1 MSTTRTPTVERRPS
15 VVGAPERFAQRPR
28 AERRRRWLRRGVF
41 LAVVALFAGAVW
53 ALGWSDLLGVR
64 TIEVV
69 GVERAPANLV
79 VLTSDVEVGTPLA
92 RVDTGAVARK
102 VEGLRVVAD
111 VTVERVWPHT
121 LRITVH
127 ERQAVTVA
135 RRGDTL
141 RLIDSAGV
149 DFANAPSVPRAL
161 PLLDVDLDRATPDEV
176 ATGLAVL
183 DGMPR
188 SLERRVATV
197 EVRSPDDVR
206 LKLRTGAVVYWGDAS
221 APTRKAEVLA
231 ALLPQH
237 AQRYDVRAPDAPT
250 TTG

>member
-1 MSTTRTPTVERRPS
+1 MSTTRTSTVDRRPS
-15 VVGAPERFAQRPR
+15 VVGAPERFAVRPR
-28 AERRRRWLRRGVF
+28 AERRRRWLRRGVL
-41 LAVVALFAGAVW
+41 LALVALFAGAAWV
-53 ALGWSDLLGVR
+53 LGWSDLLGVR
-64 TIEVV
+64 TIQVV
-69 GVERAPANLV
+69 GVQRVPANLV

-92 RVDTGAVARK
+92 RVDTAAVARK

-127 ERQAVTVA
+127 EREAVTVA

-141 RLIDSAGV
+141 RLLDGTGV
-149 DFANAPSVPRAL
+149 DFANAQAVPRAL
-161 PLLDVDLDRATPDEV
+161 PLLDLDLDRATPDEV
-176 ATGLAVL
+176 AAGLAVVQ
-183 DGMPR
+183 GIPR

-197 EVRSPDDVR
+197 QVRSPDDVR
-206 LKLRTGAVVYWGDAS
+206 LRLRNGAVVYWGDSS
-221 APTRKAEVLA
+221 ALARKAEVLT
-231 ALLPQH
+231 ALLPQG

>member
-1 MSTTRTPTVERRPS
+1 MSTTRTPAVDRRPS
-15 VVGAPERFAQRPR
+15 VVGAPERFAERPR
-28 AERRRRWLRRGVF
+28 AERRRRWLRRGVL
-41 LAVVALFAGAVW
+41 LAVLAVFAGAVW
-53 ALGWSDLLGVR
+53 ALGWSNLLGVR

-69 GVERAPANLV
+69 GVQRAPANLV

-92 RVDTGAVARK
+92 LVDTGAVARK

-135 RRGDTL
+135 RRGTTL
-141 RLIDSAGV
+141 RLIDSSGV
-149 DFANAPSVPRAL
+149 DFANAPSVPAAI
-161 PLLDVDLDRATPDEV
+161 PLLDVDLDLATPDEV
-176 ATGLAVL
+176 ATGLAVI
-183 DGMPR
+183 DGLPPA
-188 SLERRVATV
+188 LERRVATV

-206 LKLRTGAVVYWGDAS
+206 LTLRNGSVVYWGDAS
-221 APTRKAEVLA
+221 ALSRKAEVLT